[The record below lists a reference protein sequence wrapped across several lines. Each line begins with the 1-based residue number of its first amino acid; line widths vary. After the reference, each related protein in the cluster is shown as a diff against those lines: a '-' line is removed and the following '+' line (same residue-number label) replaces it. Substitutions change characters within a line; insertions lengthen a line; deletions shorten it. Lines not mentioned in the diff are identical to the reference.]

1 MKMKK
6 CVNRISRGLMVYT
19 ITRRGRRFFV
29 HPFAINREGTEFD
42 RLRVIEC
49 RGLKDARSY
58 IPNHLKLFER
68 EEADGEAIVESWL

>member
-1 MKMKK
+1 MKMSN
-6 CVNRISRGLMVYT
+6 CINRVSRGLMVYT
-19 ITRRGRRFFV
+19 ITRIGRRFFV

-42 RLRVIEC
+42 ALRTIEC
-49 RGLKDARSY
+49 RGLKDARSC